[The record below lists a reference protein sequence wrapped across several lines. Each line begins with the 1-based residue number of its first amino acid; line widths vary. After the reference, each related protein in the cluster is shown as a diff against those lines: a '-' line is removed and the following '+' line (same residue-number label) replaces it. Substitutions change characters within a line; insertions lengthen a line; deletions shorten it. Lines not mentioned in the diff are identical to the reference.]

1 MKLLYAHGF
10 RSKIEFAWNND
21 QGVTSVTVST
31 AKQRTGQWV
40 DDRQLRPPPQQPKIF
55 SDYRATSL
63 NQNTPY
69 HFLVHDSPPDQLL
82 VAAHTTASST
92 ANFLMEGISDT
103 PVENTFDL
111 SIPQG
116 DVIALYTHT
125 NQTIKE
131 GPWQIADTLNLPAGS
146 QVVVPTV
153 SLIQSFL
160 TPSQFEA
167 LASIQPQ
174 QGSAF
179 LVAYQ
184 FNPGS
189 GPQNPLPVTSHGP
202 IDQVSGTPA
211 LAQSDQGI
219 FVLLVFRQGVI
230 EHYTHPSNTV
240 QGDWTLAHT
249 LKPPAGAQVVAIA
262 LAQSDG
268 LGGFKAVMRVTSPQG
283 DHLVGYEFTP
293 GSSGGEHDGEDEHEH
308 KDDDNDGHDSG
319 GSWLGPFD
327 LFTEDG
333 RLIDHV
339 TGSPALIQS
348 INGEQER
355 FELLVPIDGV
365 SSYYTNSSQSIKSPW
380 TFVQT
385 LKRVGSDPTVAVSLI
400 QARTLNL
407 EAVARVSPPGETDFM
422 VSYEFTSTTGW
433 QGPFTL
439 IGPDGNPIPAGP
451 PPVVIG

>member
-1 MKLLYAHGF
+1 MKLVQVISG
-10 RSKIEFAWNND
+10 SSQIKFAWNNNR
-21 QGVTSVTVST
+21 GVTSVTVFI
-31 AKQRTGQWV
+31 AKLRQGRWV
-40 DDRQLRPPPQQPKIF
+40 DDRRLRPPPSNPKTF
-55 SDYRATSL
+55 SDYTATKL
-63 NQNTPY
+63 QPNTVY

-82 VAAHTTASST
+82 VAASTTARST
-92 ANFLMEGISDT
+92 ANFLLEGNSET
-103 PVENTFDL
+103 PVENTFDF
-111 SIPQG
+111 SVPQG
-116 DVIALYTHT
+116 AKITLYTHT

-131 GPWQIADTLNLPAGS
+131 GPWQIADTLNLPAGA

-167 LASIQPQ
+167 LAAIQPQ

-184 FNPGS
+184 FSPGS

-202 IDQVSGTPA
+202 IDQVSGIPA

-219 FVLLVFRQGVI
+219 FVLLVFRKGVI

-268 LGGFKAVMRVTSPQG
+268 LGSFKAVMRVTSPQG

-293 GSSGGEHDGEDEHEH
+293 GSSEGEHEH
-308 KDDDNDGHDSG
+308 RDDDDEHDVG

-327 LFTEDG
+327 LVTKDG

-339 TGSPALIQS
+339 TGSLALIQS

-355 FELLVPIDGV
+355 FELLVPRDGV
-365 SSYYTNSSQSIKSPW
+365 ISYYTNSS
-380 TFVQT
+380 
-385 LKRVGSDPTVAVSLI
+385 
-400 QARTLNL
+400 
-407 EAVARVSPPGETDFM
+407 
-422 VSYEFTSTTGW
+422 
-433 QGPFTL
+433 
-439 IGPDGNPIPAGP
+439 
-451 PPVVIG
+451 

>member
-1 MKLLYAHGF
+1 MKLVYVHGF
-10 RSKIEFAWNND
+10 RSQIEFAWNND
-21 QGVTSVTVST
+21 QGVTSVTVFT

-40 DDRQLRPPPQQPKIF
+40 DDRQLRPPPQQPRLF
-55 SDYRATSL
+55 SDYTATSL
-63 NQNTPY
+63 QQNTPY
-69 HFLVHDSPPDQLL
+69 HFFVHDLLIPPDQLL
-82 VAAHTTASST
+82 IPAHTTASST
-92 ANFLMEGISDT
+92 ANFLMEGNSDT

-111 SIPQG
+111 LVPQEA
-116 DVIALYTHT
+116 VITLYTHT

-160 TPSQFEA
+160 TPSQFEV

-189 GPQNPLPVTSHGP
+189 GPQNPLPITSHGP

-219 FVLLVFRQGVI
+219 FVLLVFRKGVI
-230 EHYTHPSNTV
+230 EHYTHPSDTV
-240 QGDWTLAHT
+240 LGDWTLAHT
-249 LKPPAGAQVVAIA
+249 LKPPADDRVVAMA

-293 GSSGGEHDGEDEHEH
+293 GSSEG
-308 KDDDNDGHDSG
+308 DNDGHDSG

-327 LFTEDG
+327 LATKDG

-339 TGSPALIQS
+339 TGSPTLIQS

-365 SSYYTNSSQSIKSPW
+365 ISYYTNSSQSIKSPW

-385 LKRVGSDPTVAVSLI
+385 LKQVGSDPTVAVSLI

-407 EAVARVSPPGETDFM
+407 EAVARVSPPGGTDFM

-451 PPVVIG
+451 PPIVIG